1 LTDPVQPP
9 DPDRRRFFRQFAGDV
24 AGSFGSMLGAA
35 QALQQE
41 SADAAR
47 ELLGTDIL
55 PGAPLVAPED
65 LTPDTLVPH
74 DAATAGW
81 RAPFRWDGDVCRIVD
96 QRQLPDVLVDLEIRT
111 AYDAVTAVNE
121 QAVVGAPVQ
130 AQVAAVTLAIVA
142 AGATPSRTFARRAV
156 IRGAGNGLKQ
166 ARPGAAQ
173 VAAAVDRML
182 AVLEVL
188 GIEATGETIAD
199 AMTAEAAAVVGET
212 TDAHGAL
219 VGNLLGELPGD
230 GSAPLRVLVLGS
242 TGAMGGGQF
251 GTALS
256 AVQTAHHG
264 GREVH
269 AVVAEGRPGLEGA
282 RIASWELT
290 QAGVPHAVVTDAAA
304 PGHVAARD
312 IDAVLVAA
320 DRVAGDGD
328 VIAPAG
334 AYPLALAAEAAGV
347 PFLVCATTTAFD
359 PGLATGAQAALEE
372 GRPGPVIR
380 IAGTRV
386 TPDGTAVRNRT
397 QDLVPARLVTAIVT
411 EQEVIRRPDDEGVRA
426 VMERVPGAITP
437 LTPRPVAPAAPSDEV
452 QDATSPAA
460 SSDAAAAAPDAV
472 A

>member
-1 LTDPVQPP
+1 
-9 DPDRRRFFRQFAGDV
+9 
-24 AGSFGSMLGAA
+24 
-35 QALQQE
+35 
-41 SADAAR
+41 
-47 ELLGTDIL
+47 
-55 PGAPLVAPED
+55 
-65 LTPDTLVPH
+65 
-74 DAATAGW
+74 
-81 RAPFRWDGDVCRIVD
+81 
-96 QRQLPDVLVDLEIRT
+96 VDLEIRT